1 LPKNGAAQML
11 HRAIVTPGYAG
22 KLFVPVPALTP
33 DVSGTPMTA
42 LPRAGAEQWVGAEKT
57 VDGVRVRLDAA
68 DLVAGKRAVLRFR
81 LFDQATG
88 APVTTFEPFLGA
100 PGHML
105 LVNASLTDSIHVHP
119 EEQDMQ
125 TPFVSFLPLLPAS
138 GTYKLW
144 VQFQRGGRVI
154 TAPFVIAIADR

>member
-1 LPKNGAAQML
+1 
-11 HRAIVTPGYAG
+11 
-22 KLFVPVPALTP
+22 
-33 DVSGTPMTA
+33 
-42 LPRAGAEQWVGAEKT
+42 
-57 VDGVRVRLDAA
+57 
-68 DLVAGKRAVLRFR
+68 
-81 LFDQATG
+81 
-88 APVTTFEPFLGA
+88 
-100 PGHML
+100 ML

-154 TAPFVIAIADR
+154 TAPFVIAVADR